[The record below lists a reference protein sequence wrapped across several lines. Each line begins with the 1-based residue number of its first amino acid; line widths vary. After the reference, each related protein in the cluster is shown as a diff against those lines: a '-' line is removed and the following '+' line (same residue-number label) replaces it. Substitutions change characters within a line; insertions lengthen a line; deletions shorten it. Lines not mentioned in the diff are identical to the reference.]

1 MSILFYTIHNILF
14 KVCLLD
20 FSLFDCKDWTLVG
33 FGFLTTVFWA
43 LIVYSLKPNLKIHQ
57 PELSFINERPVIKI
71 PIENC
76 SLLFRV
82 TRIQL
87 ETAILENGFTYHLK
101 TDMNDFA
108 FIPTKKKGDNK
119 RIFTAYRL
127 SEFLT
132 ECYPHI
138 PYDDLI
144 KSKPKIRIR
153 IHATH
158 PFSGLGKCF
167 EEIFPLNS

>member
-1 MSILFYTIHNILF
+1 MHKILF

-20 FSLFDCKDWTLVG
+20 FSIFDCKDLTLVG

-43 LIVYSLKPNLKIHQ
+43 LIVYYLKPNLKIHQ
-57 PELSFINERPVIKI
+57 PELSFINERPLIKI

-76 SLLFRV
+76 SPFFKV

-87 ETAILENGFTYHLK
+87 EAAILEDSFTYHLK

-108 FIPTKKKGDNK
+108 FIPTKKKGDNE

-127 SEFLT
+127 NEFLT
-132 ECYPHI
+132 ECYPDI
-138 PYDDLI
+138 RFEDLI
-144 KSKPKIRIR
+144 RSNPKIRIR
-153 IHATH
+153 IHATQ

-167 EEIFPLNS
+167 EKNIMLNRFNA